1 MKLNKKK
8 VFALAL
14 AVCLIATLSMGS
26 LAWFTDGDDITND
39 FLIAGSDDTQDPDK
53 VFSVEVWEN
62 TPDAN
67 GDEDG
72 FSYENILPGDA
83 LKKEVRV
90 ENTGSYDQYIRV
102 IVVVSNASAWRAS
115 LNLQPTDPIPELGT
129 IVSGLV
135 ADAWV
140 SVEKHED
147 TTNDNFWYVLYAK
160 EILPYADDAST
171 TDVED
176 VMHVFDKVVIPTT
189 MTREDAAAFAGGFE
203 VSVLAQAVQTE
214 NVGVGAVAAFTTVNM
229 TAQAAYEAFIAPPT
243 NP

>member
-53 VFSVEVWEN
+53 VFSVQVWEN
-62 TPDAN
+62 TPESIKD
-67 GDEDG
+67 GDG
-72 FSYENILPGDA
+72 FDYENILPGDE

-115 LNLQPTDPIPELGT
+115 LDLQSNAVPELGT
-129 IVSGLV
+129 IVNGLV

-140 SVEKHED
+140 SAEKHED

-171 TDVED
+171 TAVEEN
-176 VMHVFDKVVIPTT
+176 VLNVFDKVVIPTT
-189 MTREDAAAFAGGFE
+189 MTRDDAADFAGGFE

-214 NVGVGAVAAFTTVNM
+214 NVGVGAVAAFTTVGM
-229 TAQAAYEAFIAPPT
+229 TAEAAYNAFIA
-243 NP
+243 